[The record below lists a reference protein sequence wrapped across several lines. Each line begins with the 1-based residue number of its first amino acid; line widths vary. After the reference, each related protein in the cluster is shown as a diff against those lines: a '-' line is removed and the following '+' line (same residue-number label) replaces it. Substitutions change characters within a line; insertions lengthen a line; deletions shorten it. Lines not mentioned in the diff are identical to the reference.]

1 VNALGQY
8 LKVIV
13 EPTVE
18 EFKRNP
24 TSLRHAFLACV
35 ATYHA
40 IDRVTHPKPPGN
52 LRKTWGDESME
63 FRMVDIVAHDFKHVK
78 SNDHRMTTRI
88 PVSRALYGKMA
99 FNTHTFNDT
108 GQRETLRNL
117 TFLVDA
123 AVKFVHQK
131 ADTMVKRGAP
141 SGALS
146 RRQHG
151 SL

>member
-1 VNALGQY
+1 MNALSQY
-8 LKVIV
+8 LKDIV

-24 TSLRHAFLACV
+24 ASLRHAFLACV

-52 LRKTWGDESME
+52 LRKTWGEESME

-78 SNDHRMTTRI
+78 SNDYRTTTRI
-88 PVSRALYGKMA
+88 PVSLALYGKMG

-108 GQRETLRNL
+108 GQRATLRNL
-117 TFLVDA
+117 TFLVEA
-123 AVKFVHQK
+123 AVKFLRQK
-131 ADTMVKRGAP
+131 ADTTVKRSAP
-141 SGALS
+141 SGARS
-146 RRQHG
+146 RRQQA
-151 SL
+151 S